1 MRQSIETKE
10 LNAAVA
16 LFQAEVPKVS
26 KGNTAEVVSQRTG
39 GRFTYKYADLADV
52 MNAAIP
58 VLAKH
63 GLSIVQGFVD
73 GRLQTEIHHS
83 SGQWRGDDGLPLPLN
98 LSPQELGSAITY
110 FRRYGACAA
119 VGIAPEED
127 DDGAAAQKPHARSQV
142 QPIKGNNLNQQ
153 LRQSVATTAHN
164 PDAEDD
170 LSFLNDDRH
179 PGEVAAESPY
189 SADTYRKAY
198 AAPPVSQPALG
209 AISAGQ
215 VKRLWAI
222 AKQAGKDKDKVLQ
235 IVGSAGFESVEAI
248 GWKAYNAII
257 EQIQAA

>member
-16 LFQAEVPKVS
+16 SFQAEVPKV
-26 KGNTAEVVSQRTG
+26 KKENTAAAG
-39 GRFTYKYADLADV
+39 KFTYKYADLADV

-63 GLSIVQGFVD
+63 GLSIVQGFVE

-153 LRQSVATTAHN
+153 LRQSVAAN

-198 AAPPVSQPALG
+198 AAPPVSQPATG